1 MVPHAALVNHALAF
15 ARKCELHPDDRILQ
29 FASIS
34 FDVAN
39 EEIFPCWLCGA
50 TLVINP
56 SHILATFADFM
67 TFVAQQVVT
76 VLNLPASFWHAWVDD
91 LTQTA
96 ARLPTTL
103 RLVITGSEQVYPG
116 HYLRWHAITGER
128 IRWLNAYG
136 LTETTITALM
146 FTPADQDLDLAPL
159 RSVPIGRP
167 LDNVQVYLL
176 DRQRQPVPVGVPG
189 ELYIGGA
196 GVARGYLNRP
206 DLTSVRFIDLDMR
219 DWGVATGATGI
230 VPDHP
235 LRLYRTG
242 DMARYLP
249 DGTIEFLGRI
259 DQQVKIRGFRIEPGE
274 IETLLGQHPA
284 VAVAV
289 VMAREEMPGEWQLV
303 AYLVPADPEPR
314 SLIPTLRS
322 FLQERLP
329 DYMLPSAFV
338 QLEALPLT
346 PSGKLDRDALP
357 PFDPATRQDQTD
369 YTAPRNPVEA
379 TLANIWADVLR
390 RERVSILDNF
400 FALGGHSLQIMQLI
414 TQIEAAL
421 PYPIAIKDIFLYPT
435 IAGLAEVLS
444 QRSPLPATP
453 AVTPSQPEIDRPD
466 RRETVPHTSSAGS
479 ALTLEL
485 RPLLTLFAAR
495 KVAPVAAATFGTLPL
510 PGMSLALLEQSGVGR
525 TTVIDDWYDNL
536 PLFDELLATHLGRIA
551 LFTLP
556 HFDDQL
562 YQDQTGL
569 IASIIEGLEM
579 ARWLGAR
586 VVSLAGLIPSA
597 TDYGRAIATALAGRD
612 DLPLLS
618 TGHATTTA
626 AVILA
631 LDRILAESGRD
642 ITQERIAFLG
652 LGSVGLAALRLMLR
666 CRPHPEAL
674 LLCDIYQKQA
684 ELELLQRELA
694 TASGFKGTVQ
704 IIASPGAV
712 PPELYSATTIIGATN
727 VPNILDI
734 TRVNSGTLIVDDS
747 APHCFDPDQAHQR
760 FEAEQDILFTEGG
773 VVQAPQPITAMRYL
787 PRLAERALP
796 AHAKA
801 LFAHYNPHEITGCIL
816 SSLLSA
822 RFAHLPPTLGY
833 VDLAT
838 SFEHYTTL
846 RRLGFRGADLHCEG
860 YTFSASEVTHFRQ
873 QFGT

>member
-1 MVPHAALVNHALAF
+1 
-15 ARKCELHPDDRILQ
+15 
-29 FASIS
+29 
-34 FDVAN
+34 
-39 EEIFPCWLCGA
+39 
-50 TLVINP
+50 
-56 SHILATFADFM
+56 
-67 TFVAQQVVT
+67 
-76 VLNLPASFWHAWVDD
+76 
-91 LTQTA
+91 
-96 ARLPTTL
+96 
-103 RLVITGSEQVYPG
+103 
-116 HYLRWHAITGER
+116 
-128 IRWLNAYG
+128 
-136 LTETTITALM
+136 
-146 FTPADQDLDLAPL
+146 
-159 RSVPIGRP
+159 
-167 LDNVQVYLL
+167 
-176 DRQRQPVPVGVPG
+176 
-189 ELYIGGA
+189 
-196 GVARGYLNRP
+196 
-206 DLTSVRFIDLDMR
+206 
-219 DWGVATGATGI
+219 
-230 VPDHP
+230 
-235 LRLYRTG
+235 
-242 DMARYLP
+242 
-249 DGTIEFLGRI
+249 
-259 DQQVKIRGFRIEPGE
+259 
-274 IETLLGQHPA
+274 
-284 VAVAV
+284 
-289 VMAREEMPGEWQLV
+289 
-303 AYLVPADPEPR
+303 
-314 SLIPTLRS
+314 
-322 FLQERLP
+322 
-329 DYMLPSAFV
+329 
-338 QLEALPLT
+338 
-346 PSGKLDRDALP
+346 
-357 PFDPATRQDQTD
+357 
-369 YTAPRNPVEA
+369 
-379 TLANIWADVLR
+379 
-390 RERVSILDNF
+390 
-400 FALGGHSLQIMQLI
+400 
-414 TQIEAAL
+414 
-421 PYPIAIKDIFLYPT
+421 
-435 IAGLAEVLS
+435 
-444 QRSPLPATP
+444 
-453 AVTPSQPEIDRPD
+453 
-466 RRETVPHTSSAGS
+466 VPHTSSAGS
-479 ALTLEL
+479 ALTLER

-510 PGMSLALLEQSGVGR
+510 PGMSLALLEQFGMSR
-525 TTVIDDWYDNL
+525 TTVTDDWYDNL
-536 PLFDELLATHLGRIA
+536 PVFDELLATHLGRIA

-562 YQDQTGL
+562 YQDQASL
-569 IASIIEGLEM
+569 IARIIEGLEM